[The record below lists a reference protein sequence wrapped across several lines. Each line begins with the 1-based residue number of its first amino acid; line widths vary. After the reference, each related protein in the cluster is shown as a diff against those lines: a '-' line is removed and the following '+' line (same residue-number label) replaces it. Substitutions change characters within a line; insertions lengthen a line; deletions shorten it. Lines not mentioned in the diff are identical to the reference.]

1 MEGWRHFVSMG
12 LSDFVIFAENFAK
25 RSRIFLFEW
34 IIWFFLTFFSVFK
47 LHKIYCNICN
57 LWPCKHSYLCASTM
71 GSSVIINYR
80 KEKKAKDVVKLSNFT
95 SIRASVFCRSG
106 SILVILYSLDCVITR
121 YSWLF
126 LERFIE
132 HYNILKRSLDFKV
145 CPGHGKCEKQWNW
158 TIVSIS
164 RSAIHEKEFLGLER
178 FENIKSSSL
187 LKQIVQNSK
196 EKKKVV
202 SSQTQKRVLERIMDH
217 IKMLYSWIN
226 VTNVVYTSL
235 NMCVTNFQLK
245 PCWYENW
252 TRMMMTG
259 WGIVKTWLFFGG
271 H

>member
-1 MEGWRHFVSMG
+1 MSYSRKTSQKGRESFYLNG
-12 LSDFVIFAENFAK
+12 LFD
-25 RSRIFLFEW
+25 
-34 IIWFFLTFFSVFK
+34 FLTFFSVFK

-80 KEKKAKDVVKLSNFT
+80 KEKKAKDVVKLNNFT

-145 CPGHGKCEKQWNW
+145 CPGHKKCEKQWNW

-187 LKQIVQNSK
+187 LKQIYKIVK
-196 EKKKVV
+196 RKKKVLV
-202 SSQTQKRVLERIMDH
+202 HRYRKES
-217 IKMLYSWIN
+217 
-226 VTNVVYTSL
+226 
-235 NMCVTNFQLK
+235 
-245 PCWYENW
+245 
-252 TRMMMTG
+252 
-259 WGIVKTWLFFGG
+259 
-271 H
+271 

>member
-34 IIWFFLTFFSVFK
+34 IIWFFWTFFSVFK

-80 KEKKAKDVVKLSNFT
+80 KEKKAKDVVNLSNFT

-126 LERFIE
+126 LGRFIE

-196 EKKKVV
+196 EKKKVLIHRHRKE
-202 SSQTQKRVLERIMDH
+202 S
-217 IKMLYSWIN
+217 
-226 VTNVVYTSL
+226 
-235 NMCVTNFQLK
+235 
-245 PCWYENW
+245 
-252 TRMMMTG
+252 
-259 WGIVKTWLFFGG
+259 
-271 H
+271 

>member
-34 IIWFFLTFFSVFK
+34 IIWFLTFFSVFK

-126 LERFIE
+126 LERFI
-132 HYNILKRSLDFKV
+132 
-145 CPGHGKCEKQWNW
+145 
-158 TIVSIS
+158 
-164 RSAIHEKEFLGLER
+164 
-178 FENIKSSSL
+178 
-187 LKQIVQNSK
+187 
-196 EKKKVV
+196 
-202 SSQTQKRVLERIMDH
+202 
-217 IKMLYSWIN
+217 
-226 VTNVVYTSL
+226 
-235 NMCVTNFQLK
+235 
-245 PCWYENW
+245 
-252 TRMMMTG
+252 
-259 WGIVKTWLFFGG
+259 
-271 H
+271 

>member
-1 MEGWRHFVSMG
+1 MSYSRKTSQKGRESFYLNG
-12 LSDFVIFAENFAK
+12 LFD
-25 RSRIFLFEW
+25 
-34 IIWFFLTFFSVFK
+34 FLTFFSVFK

-145 CPGHGKCEKQWNW
+145 CPRHKKCEKQWNW

-196 EKKKVV
+196 EKKKGV
-202 SSQTQKRVLERIMDH
+202 SSQIQKRVLERIMDH
-217 IKMLYSWIN
+217 IKILYSWIN

-235 NMCVTNFQLK
+235 NMCVASFHWNPVGMRIGQEWWWLVKALLK
-245 PCWYENW
+245 PD
-252 TRMMMTG
+252 
-259 WGIVKTWLFFGG
+259 FFSGALKNI
-271 H
+271 